1 MPETAETADVSASL
15 GRVVAVING
24 KGGVGKTSIATN
36 TAGQLGLGG
45 LRVLVVDLDVSGN
58 VKLDFGL
65 VGEAGEDDGAGLVD
79 AVWKGE
85 SLRVMKDVRRR
96 VDVIP
101 GGNHLEVLGAIAGME
116 ASQDLPGGSVARA
129 FAIKLAEI
137 AEPYDLILLDLP
149 PGNRE
154 LQLMGLTAARWVL
167 IPTRT
172 DQGSWDGLLKV
183 GPRVKWARRHNPS
196 LDYLGVVVFAHS
208 PQATRVMRNTQTKLE
223 EVGETVP
230 LFTTFIRN
238 SEAAAQDCRN
248 RGQLA
253 HELARDAGERKIE
266 RFEAMKARRQSGDNV
281 IPLPIPA
288 PLSEVADSVA
298 ADYAALAAEICERI
312 TQSEQGASATG
323 AER

>member
-1 MPETAETADVSASL
+1 MPETADVSESL

-65 VGEAGEDDGAGLVD
+65 VGQPGEDDGAGLVD
-79 AVWKGE
+79 AVWKGQPLQVME
-85 SLRVMKDVRRR
+85 SVRRR

-101 GGNHLEVLGAIAGME
+101 GGNSLEVLGAIARLE
-116 ASQDLPGGSVARA
+116 SSQDLPGGSAAQA
-129 FAIKLAEI
+129 FALKLAEI
-137 AEPYDLILLDLP
+137 AEPYDLILLDCP

-154 LQLMGLTAARWVL
+154 LQEMALTAARWVL

-183 GPRVKWARRHNPS
+183 GPRVRNARRENPS
-196 LDYLGVVVFAHS
+196 LGYLGVVVFAHS
-208 PQATRVMRNTQTKLE
+208 AQATRLMRNTQAKLE

-230 LFTTFIRN
+230 LFKTFIRH
-238 SEAAAQDCRN
+238 SESAAQDCRS

-253 HELARDAGERKIE
+253 HEVARDAANRKTE
-266 RFEAMKARRQSGDNV
+266 RFQAMKSRRRRGDNV
-281 IPLPIPA
+281 IPLPIPTQ
-288 PLSEVADSVA
+288 LSGMADSVA

-312 TQSEQGASATG
+312 TQAEQAEQSATR